1 VSEDRPPNLPPR
13 RKLDIE
19 QPIAAGG
26 FGRQAAILLY
36 AIVAVALAGIA
47 FYMAVAEE
55 RPLVSGWVAAPAIG
69 AVWFGLRL
77 FMILGSRK

>member
-1 VSEDRPPNLPPR
+1 MSDAPPPGPTPR

-19 QPIAAGG
+19 QPIGMGG
-26 FGRQAAILLY
+26 LAKNGAAAIYGISAL
-36 AIVAVALAGIA
+36 ILAGIA
-47 FYMAVAEE
+47 IYMAVVEQ
-55 RPLVSGWVAAPAIG
+55 RPLMTGWVAAPAIG

>member
-1 VSEDRPPNLPPR
+1 VSQEQTPTPPTR

-19 QPIAAGG
+19 QPMAVGNFA
-26 FGRQAAILLY
+26 RQGAMAIYALAAIIL
-36 AIVAVALAGIA
+36 AGVAV
-47 FYMAVAEE
+47 YMAVVEQ
-55 RPLVSGWVAAPAIG
+55 RPVLSGWVAAPAIG

>member
-1 VSEDRPPNLPPR
+1 VSEERPPNLPPR

-19 QPIAAGG
+19 QPIGVGG
-26 FGRQAAILLY
+26 FAKQGAVVMY
-36 AIVAVALAGIA
+36 ALVTIALVGIA
-47 FYMAVAEE
+47 LYMATVEQ
-55 RPLVSGWVAAPAIG
+55 RPLMSGWVAAPAIG